1 MGDWSKSDTSGC
13 AWVQIDL
20 NGCNRV
26 NGHGE
31 EQKQDKKGRNWMRM
45 TFFTTFAHSE
55 KTKEVGRGGHGDQRR
70 SFGRIEGKE
79 EARGVI

>member
-13 AWVQIDL
+13 SWAHIDL

-31 EQKQDKKGRNWMRM
+31 EQKQDKKGRNWMRR
-45 TFFTTFAHSE
+45 TYFTTFAHSA
-55 KTKEVGRGGHGDQRR
+55 KQRKLPGVVMVIRDHRLDGSRGRKRR
-70 SFGRIEGKE
+70 
-79 EARGVI
+79 AV